1 MDTEN
6 QKEQEEAKEES
17 TNVERKATE
26 EKVVDNIQKKNKS
39 TKKLIIIGTIVF
51 IAVIVI
57 LLLVAVALSNNK
69 NDGKKKQVNTS
80 KVEYN
85 ENTIKGNSLDNF
97 DINFLRLEG
106 KEANMIYSPLSIKYA
121 LSMLS
126 DGANGESYNQI
137 KSVIGDYKYK
147 KYVNSANMSLAN
159 AMFVR
164 DGYKDLIKE
173 KYVTNLKDKYDAEVV
188 YDSFA
193 TPDVINKWINDNT
206 LGLIPKLFDD
216 VSQQSFVLTNALA
229 IDMEWVNKIQR
240 SYGVSYNHETLKYND
255 KIIFPSVGS
264 AEDGNYPSLKFS
276 DGSSVTATH
285 IRANANRY
293 NIVKELG
300 EDKIRKE
307 VGEAYQKW
315 LDEDMC
321 GNASE
326 QPSVDEYLDKYIK
339 EIDSNY
345 NKVTNSTDF
354 TFYTDDEVKVF
365 GKDLKEYNGTT
376 LQYVAIMPQKV
387 SLKEYIKDLD
397 ADKASKL
404 IRSLKEIK
412 AENFKD
418 GVVTD
423 LEGGIPLFK
432 YDYELDLMK
441 DLKSLGISNIFDE
454 KTADLSKMTSEK
466 NAYIGTAKHKATI
479 DFSNDG
485 IKAAAVTA
493 IGGMGAAG
501 CYFTYNYDVPV
512 EKVDLMFDKP
522 YIYFIMDK
530 SSKEVWFTGTVYN
543 PTQGGNQYYVLNDT
557 NRNY

>member
-1 MDTEN
+1 MNTEN
-6 QKEQEEAKEES
+6 QKESEEVKEETTS
-17 TNVERKATE
+17 VEP
-26 EKVVDNIQKKNKS
+26 KVVENVPKKNKS
-39 TKKLIIIGTIVF
+39 TKKAIIIGTVVF

-57 LLLVAVALSNNK
+57 LLLVAVVLSSTNK
-69 NDGKKKQVNTS
+69 EIGKTKKANTS

-126 DGANGESYNQI
+126 DGADGESYNQI

-159 AMFVR
+159 AMFVK
-164 DGYKDLIKE
+164 DGYKELIKE
-173 KYVTNLKDKYDAEVV
+173 KYVTDLKEKYDAEVV
-188 YDSFA
+188 YDSF
-193 TPDVINKWINDNT
+193 TSPDAVNKWINDKT
-206 LGLIPKLFDD
+206 LNLIPKLFDD
-216 VSQQSFVLTNALA
+216 VSDYSFILTNALA
-229 IDMEWVNKIQR
+229 IDMEWVNKLQK
-240 SYGVSYNHETLKYND
+240 SYGVSYNHETMMYND
-255 KIIFPSVGS
+255 KPIFPHVSS
-264 AEDGNYPSLKFS
+264 AEYGEYASLKFS
-276 DGSSVTATH
+276 DASLVKAGHV
-285 IRANANRY
+285 RANANRY

-300 EDKIRKE
+300 EDNIRKE

-315 LDEDMC
+315 LDEDKC

-345 NKVTNSTDF
+345 NKVTSSTDF
-354 TFYTDDEVKVF
+354 TFYSDDEVKVF

-412 AENFKD
+412 AESFKD
-418 GVVTD
+418 GVITD
-423 LEGGIPLFK
+423 LEGGIPIFN
-432 YDYELDLMK
+432 YEYELDLIN
-441 DLKSLGISNIFDE
+441 DLNKLGIKDIFDGG
-454 KTADLSKMTSEK
+454 KANLSKMTTEK
-466 NAYIGTAKHKATI
+466 GAYIQDARHKATI

-485 IKAAAVTA
+485 IKAAAVTTM
-493 IGGMGAAG
+493 GGMGAAG

-530 SSKEVWFTGTVYN
+530 STKEVWFTGAVYN
-543 PTQGGNQYYVLNDT
+543 PTQGGNQYTVLNE
-557 NRNY
+557 NNN

>member
-17 TNVERKATE
+17 TNVEQKVTE
-26 EKVVDNIQKKNKS
+26 EKVVENVPKKNKS
-39 TKKLIIIGTIVF
+39 TKKPIIIGVSVF
-51 IAVIVI
+51 AAVIVI

-193 TPDVINKWINDNT
+193 TPDVINKWINDKT

-216 VSQQSFVLTNALA
+216 VSEQSFVLTNALA

-264 AEDGNYPSLKFS
+264 AEDGNYPSLKFN

-466 NAYIGTAKHKATI
+466 TAYIGTAKHKATI

-530 SSKEVWFTGTVYN
+530 STKEVWFTGAVYN
-543 PTQGGNQYYVLNDT
+543 PTQGGNQYYVLNDP
-557 NRNY
+557 NGNY

>member
-193 TPDVINKWINDNT
+193 TPDVINKWINDKT

-216 VSQQSFVLTNALA
+216 VSEQSFVLTNALA

-466 NAYIGTAKHKATI
+466 TAYIGTAKHKATI

>member
-193 TPDVINKWINDNT
+193 TPDVINKWINDKT

-216 VSQQSFVLTNALA
+216 VSEQSFVLTNALA

-423 LEGGIPLFK
+423 LEGGMPLFK

-466 NAYIGTAKHKATI
+466 TAYIGTAKHKATI

>member
-6 QKEQEEAKEES
+6 QKEQEEVKEES
-17 TNVERKATE
+17 TNIERKATE

-164 DGYKDLIKE
+164 DGYKDLIKK

-188 YDSFA
+188 YDSFT
-193 TPDVINKWINDNT
+193 TPNVINKWVNDKT

-216 VSQQSFVLTNALA
+216 VSEQSFVLTNALA

-397 ADKASKL
+397 ANKASKL

>member
-193 TPDVINKWINDNT
+193 TPDVINKWINDKT

-216 VSQQSFVLTNALA
+216 VSEQSFVLTNALA

-376 LQYVAIMPQKV
+376 LQYVAIMPLKV

-466 NAYIGTAKHKATI
+466 TAYIGTAKHKATI